1 MAVNNAV
8 RKCWINHDKRR
19 YFNVHLQLDLFGA
32 WTLLRDWGSLD
43 NGRGQMHLD
52 SLDDPAAGKRIIEDI
67 HRRRLAHGYLLLPD
81 RPWQGN

>member
-1 MAVNNAV
+1 MTQMTVNNAV
-8 RKCWINHDKRR
+8 RKCWINHEKRR

-52 SLDDPAAGKRIIEDI
+52 SVSDPAIGHRLIADI
-67 HRRRLAHGYLLLPD
+67 HKRRIAHGYVSVIG
-81 RPWQGN
+81 RP